1 MRGKK
6 ERKKAKKKVI
16 KFKISIKLIS
26 MYKLLCLR
34 FFIRRIFLIACWI
47 FKIYTWVQTK
57 FLNET
62 SYYNY

>member
-1 MRGKK
+1 MCEVRKEMRGKK

-34 FFIRRIFLIACWI
+34 FFIRRIFLIAC
-47 FKIYTWVQTK
+47 
-57 FLNET
+57 
-62 SYYNY
+62 